1 MFWPKE
7 IWGRFADS
15 LDDFRV
21 RRQCPTLPGLSLLT
35 DDDMNAVSA
44 QVDVM

>member
-21 RRQCPTLPGLSLLT
+21 CEGACFVILLK
-35 DDDMNAVSA
+35 ASC
-44 QVDVM
+44 